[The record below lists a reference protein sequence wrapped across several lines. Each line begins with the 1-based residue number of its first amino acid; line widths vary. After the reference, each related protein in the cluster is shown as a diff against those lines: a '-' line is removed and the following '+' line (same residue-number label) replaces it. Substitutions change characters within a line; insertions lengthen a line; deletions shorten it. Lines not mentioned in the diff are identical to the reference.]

1 MTNDELASK
10 LSNEI
15 ESATG
20 NFNTELSEQREQSM
34 KFPVADSISLLSFDA
49 SSSLVIFAIM

>member
-1 MTNDELASK
+1 MAKMTNDELTSK

-34 KFPVADSISLLSFDA
+34 KYYLGEPFGNEIEGR
-49 SSSLVIFAIM
+49 